1 VENSIQ
7 PWHNQ
12 NFLIY
17 FWKWETRT
25 LAPHAANK
33 KIEIKLSPPSTYIKQ
48 QLLIM
53 NHLIMA
59 NILNNG
65 VNFDEFNARLK
76 AHKVHNKH
84 ETGFLKN
91 KTNKFVAKSSKMS
104 KTYNNKPTRKLH
116 DRKLRW

>member
-1 VENSIQ
+1 MG
-7 PWHNQ
+7 
-12 NFLIY
+12 
-17 FWKWETRT
+17 TRT
-25 LAPHAANK
+25 LAPTAPPIK
-33 KIEIKLSPPSTYIKQ
+33 KIEIKLSPPSTSIKQ

-104 KTYNNKPTRKLH
+104 KTYNNKPTKKLH

>member
-1 VENSIQ
+1 MRSQPFILFVISENGNSHFSTPTPPI
-7 PWHNQ
+7 
-12 NFLIY
+12 
-17 FWKWETRT
+17 
-25 LAPHAANK
+25 K
-33 KIEIKLSPPSTYIKQ
+33 KIEIKLSPPSTSIKQ

-104 KTYNNKPTRKLH
+104 KTYNNKPTKKLH